1 MSARRIFRALA
12 SFALLAVPSLAQ
24 GQTGTVTGTVT
35 ESRANAPVG
44 GARVQAL
51 SATQVVAATQSRADG
66 SYRLTVPA
74 GTYTIVVNRIGY
86 RPGNASAT
94 VAAGGSATANVV
106 MAEAV
111 VELNP
116 VVTVASRKE
125 EKALDAPAS
134 VSVIEVREI
143 QERPSVTAADHVQ
156 GIAGVDVSKGGIAQ
170 SNIVARGFNNAF
182 SGSILTLQD
191 YRFAGVPSLRV
202 NVPLLFTSTN
212 EDIER
217 IEVLLGPASALYGP
231 NSSHGVLHVITKSP
245 FTSQGTMLTVDG
257 GTNSLFRGSAR
268 HAGLLG
274 DKFGYKISGE
284 MFRASDFEFTDPGE
298 PTTFPAGAPAGRA
311 GQPNVRDFDL
321 ERMVGEARID
331 FRPNDNSE
339 FVTTFGISKIG
350 SGLEYTGANGTA
362 FAKNWT
368 YQSIQQR
375 ARIGRLFGQVFM
387 NMSDAGNE
395 NAQDLTGTYLLRSGQ
410 PIVDQSR
417 SLAAQLQHGLA
428 LGSKQDFVYGVDY
441 ISTNPRTG
449 NTINGRNED
458 IDDVK
463 EIGGYVQST
472 TRLTPKFD
480 FIAALR
486 VDKNDQVDGVQTSP
500 RAAIIFKPS
509 ETQNF
514 RATYNRAFQTP
525 ANFTWFLDLIQLR
538 NVGGTPYN
546 IRALGNPPKTGWSFN
561 RACDANVNGGLCMR
575 SIFTPDSSAWV
586 AASAAGAYR
595 GAIAGNAT
603 LLAGGLAP
611 QIQAGLG
618 VSAPTAAAVANQLVQ
633 FLGTLNPTAA
643 QMGTQ
648 LRMAAPGSPNITA
661 SDVRDIG
668 PIKASFNNTYELGYK
683 GILGSKFRLAIDAWS
698 EKRGDVGNPAGLATP
713 AVFFDSTSMKNFM
726 QAALIPAITA
736 TLMAAPFNMPQQ
748 QAAATAQVFGP
759 QVAAG
764 VANGLKPLPLGIV
777 SFNSATFAS
786 ATDMF
791 ATYTSYD
798 QTVTVNGVDI
808 AMDFVANSNWSFN
821 GTMSWVSDDV
831 FENAL
836 SSNNLPLM
844 LNAPTNKFSLGSAY
858 RSTSGAWGIDGRVRY
873 ANAYPVNSGV
883 YATGVDFPRAGATGT
898 YRYDDIDA
906 ATVMDLGF
914 NWRFQPAA
922 NSLLFSI
929 RADNLFDSK
938 YRTMPGT
945 PELGRMIVTR
955 LQYSF

>member
-1 MSARRIFRALA
+1 MSSRRALHMLA
-12 SFALLAVPSLAQ
+12 SLALLVVPTLGYA
-24 GQTGTVTGTVT
+24 QTGTVTGTVT
-35 ESRANAPVG
+35 ESRANLPVG

-51 SATQVVAATQSRADG
+51 SATTVVAASQSRDDG
-66 SYRLTVPA
+66 TFRLSVPA

-86 RPGNASAT
+86 RPGNASVT
-94 VAAGGSATANVV
+94 VAAGGTATANVTLP
-106 MAEAV
+106 EAV

-134 VSVIEVREI
+134 VSVIEVRQI

-231 NSSHGVLHVITKSP
+231 NSSHGVLHIITKSP

-257 GTNSLFRGSAR
+257 GTRSLFRGSAR
-268 HAGLLG
+268 HAGLVG
-274 DKFGYKISGE
+274 DKFGYKLSGE
-284 MFRASDFEFTDPGE
+284 MFRASDFEFEDPGE
-298 PTTFPAGAPAGRA
+298 PATFPSGAPVGRA
-311 GQPNVRDFDL
+311 GQPNERNFDL

-339 FVTTFGISKIG
+339 YVTTFGISKIG

-362 FAKNWT
+362 FARNWR

-375 ARIGRLFGQVFM
+375 ARIGRLFGQVFL

-395 NAQDLTGTYLLRSGQ
+395 DANSLDGTYLLRSGQ

-417 SLAAQLQHGLA
+417 SLAAQLQHGLS
-428 LGSKQDFVYGVDY
+428 LGSRQDFVYGLDY
-441 ISTNPRTG
+441 IATNPRTG

-458 IDDVK
+458 IDDVT

-472 TRLTPKFD
+472 TRLSSKFD

-486 VDKNDQVDGVQTSP
+486 VDKNDQVDGAQTSP
-500 RAAIIFKPS
+500 RAALIFKPS

-514 RATYNRAFQTP
+514 RVTYNRAFQTP
-525 ANFTWFLDLIQLR
+525 ANFTWFLDLIQIR
-538 NVGGTPYN
+538 NVGGTPYS
-546 IRALGNPPKTGWSFN
+546 IRAVGNPPKTGWSFN
-561 RACDANVNGGLCMR
+561 RSCDASVNGGLCMR
-575 SIFTPDSSAWV
+575 SIFTPSPSAWTP
-586 AASAAGAYR
+586 ATASAAYR

-603 LLAGGLAP
+603 ALAAGLAP
-611 QIQAGLG
+611 AIQAGLG
-618 VSAPTAAAVANQLVQ
+618 VNAQTAAAVAGQLMT
-633 FLGTLNPTAA
+633 FLGSLSPTAT
-643 QMGTQ
+643 QVGTQ
-648 LRMAAPGSPNITA
+648 MRMAAPGSPNLGA
-661 SDVRDIG
+661 ADVRDIG

-713 AVFFDSTSMKNFM
+713 AIFFDSTTMKNYM
-726 QAALIPAITA
+726 QAALIPAITQ
-736 TLMAAPFNMPQQ
+736 TLMGPPFNMS
-748 QAAATAQVFGP
+748 QAQAQGTAQVFAP

-777 SFNSATFAS
+777 SFNSETFAS
-786 ATDMF
+786 ATDML

-798 QTVTVNGVDI
+798 QSITVNGVDVS
-808 AMDFVANSNWSFN
+808 MDFVASNNWTFN
-821 GTMSWVSDDV
+821 GTLSWVSDDV

-844 LNAPTNKFSLGSAY
+844 LNAPTNKLSLGTQY
-858 RSTSGAWGIDGRVRY
+858 RSSSGAWGLDSRVRHT
-873 ANAYPVNSGV
+873 NAYPVNSGV
-883 YATGVDFPRAGATGT
+883 YATGVDFPRAGAAGT
-898 YRYDDIDA
+898 YRYDDIEA
-906 ATVMDLGF
+906 ATIVDLGF
-914 NWRFQPAA
+914 NYRFQPAGNA
-922 NSLLFSI
+922 VLFSI
-929 RADNLFDSK
+929 RADNLFDTK

-945 PELGRMIVTR
+945 PELGMMLVTR

>member
-1 MSARRIFRALA
+1 MSARLVFRVLA
-12 SFALLAVPSLAQ
+12 SFVVLLVPALARA
-24 GQTGTVTGTVT
+24 QTGTVTGTVT

-51 SATQVVAATQSRADG
+51 SPTAVVAATQSRDDG
-66 SYRLTVPA
+66 TYRLTVPA
-74 GTYTIVVNRIGY
+74 GSYTIVVNRIGY
-86 RPGNASAT
+86 RPGNASVT
-94 VAAGGSATANVV
+94 VAAGGSATADVV
-106 MAEAV
+106 MTEAV

-257 GTNSLFRGSAR
+257 GTQSLFRGSAR
-268 HAGLLG
+268 HAALIG
-274 DKFGYKISGE
+274 DKLGFKLSGE
-284 MFRASDFEFTDPGE
+284 MFRATDFKFQDPGE
-298 PTTFPAGAPAGRA
+298 PATFPAGAPAGRA
-311 GQPNVRDFDL
+311 GEPNVRDFDL
-321 ERMVGEARID
+321 ERMVGEARVD
-331 FRPNDNSE
+331 YRPNENSE
-339 FVTTFGISKIG
+339 FVTTYGMSRIG
-350 SGLEYTGANGTA
+350 SALEYTGANGTA
-362 FAKNWT
+362 LAKNWT

-375 ARIGRLFGQVFM
+375 ARIGRLFGQVFL
-387 NMSDAGNE
+387 NLSDAGNE
-395 NAQDLTGTYLLRSGQ
+395 DANDLSGTYLLRSGQ

-417 SLAAQLQHGLA
+417 SLAAQLQHGLS
-428 LGSKQDFVYGVDY
+428 LGSRQDFVYGVDY

-449 NTINGRNED
+449 GTINGRNED
-458 IDDVK
+458 IDDVQ

-486 VDKNDQVDGVQTSP
+486 VDRNDQVEGVQTSP
-500 RAAIIFKPS
+500 RAAVLFKPS

-514 RATYNRAFQTP
+514 RVTYNRAFQTP
-525 ANFTWFLDLIQLR
+525 ANFTWFLDLIQIR
-538 NVGGTPYN
+538 NVSGTPYN

-561 RACDANVNGGLCMR
+561 RTCDAGTNGGLCMR
-575 SIFTPDSSAWV
+575 SIFTPDSSAWTP
-586 AASAAGAYR
+586 ASAATAYR
-595 GAIAGNAT
+595 GAIAANAS

-611 QIQAGLG
+611 EIQAGLG
-618 VSAPTAAAVANQLVQ
+618 VDAQTANAVANDLVA
-633 FLGTLNPTAA
+633 FLASLTPGATQVET
-643 QMGTQ
+643 QM
-648 LRMAAPGSPNITA
+648 RMPAPGSPNLSA
-661 SDVRDIG
+661 ADVRDIG
-668 PIKASFNNTYELGYK
+668 PIKASFNNTWEVGYK
-683 GILGSKFRLAIDAWS
+683 GIIGNRFRIAVDAWR

-713 AVFFDSTSMKNFM
+713 TVFFDSTSMKDFM
-726 QAALIPAITA
+726 QAALIPAITQK
-736 TLMAAPFNMPQQ
+736 LMGAPFNMPQQ
-748 QAAATAQVFGP
+748 QAQATAQVFGP
-759 QVAAG
+759 RVAAG

-777 SFNSATFAS
+777 SFDNPLFAS
-786 ATDMF
+786 ATDVF
-791 ATYTSYD
+791 ATYTTFD
-798 QTVTVNGVDI
+798 QTVTVSGVDI
-808 AMDFVANSNWSFN
+808 AMDFVANDNWTFS
-821 GTMSWVSDDV
+821 GTLSWVSEDV
-831 FENAL
+831 FEDVV
-836 SSNNLPLM
+836 SSNNVPLM
-844 LNAPTNKFSLGSAY
+844 LNAPTNKVTAGTAY
-858 RSTSGAWGIDGRVRY
+858 RSTSGTWGVDAQVRH

-883 YATGVDFPRAGATGT
+883 YATGVDFPLPGAAGT

-906 ATVMDLGF
+906 ATVVDVGF

-929 RADNLFDSK
+929 RADNLFDTK

-945 PELGRMIVTR
+945 PELGMMIVTR